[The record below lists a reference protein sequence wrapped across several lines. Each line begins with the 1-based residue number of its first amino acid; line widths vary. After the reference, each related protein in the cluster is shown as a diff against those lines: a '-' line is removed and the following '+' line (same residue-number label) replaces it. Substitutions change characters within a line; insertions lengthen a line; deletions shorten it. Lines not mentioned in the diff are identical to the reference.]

1 VTDANAMVHA
11 NKYLFVSTPSGVEV
25 LQENGKTRKRVK
37 GLPGARG
44 MVVSPKGD
52 RVYVAV
58 RDAARIVAIDTRSL
72 KVVKRFKVG
81 PCPTQPT
88 FAGGR
93 LFYVREHC
101 DVPDAAVESIDPRR
115 GGAPVAS
122 GIPAA
127 TISDRML
134 LVGGGSTLVSAD
146 RTSPSLVR
154 SYRVVG
160 GSAVPQARHQ
170 EESLVLDL
178 AVSPDGSTVY
188 VPNNP
193 AGVRALPTSTLAS
206 PTTYPTG
213 SLPLAVAA
221 SRDGRQ
227 IAAVID
233 ESGPDVFSFRT
244 GSTSPTLVGS
254 TATTTR
260 GRPDVYT
267 GTLTLSRDGKK
278 VFQLRADVP
287 AGPVYLVSARTRT
300 A

>member
-1 VTDANAMVHA
+1 MVHA

-25 LQENGKTRKRVK
+25 LKENGKTRKRLK
-37 GLPGARG
+37 DLSGGRG
-44 MVVSPKGD
+44 MVVSPRGD
-52 RVYVAV
+52 RVYVALH
-58 RDAARIVAIDTRSL
+58 DAARIVAIDTRSL
-72 KVVKRFKVG
+72 KVVKRFEVG
-81 PCPTQPT
+81 PCPTQLAL
-88 FAGGR
+88 AGGR

-127 TISDRML
+127 TISDRMF
-134 LVGGGSTLVSAD
+134 LVGGGSTLVTAAP
-146 RTSPSLVR
+146 TSPSLVR

-160 GSAVPQARHQ
+160 GSAVLQALHQ
-170 EESLVLDL
+170 EQSLVLDL
-178 AVSPDGSTVY
+178 AASPDGSTVY

-193 AGVRALPTSTLAS
+193 TGVGAYPTSTLTS

-227 IAAVID
+227 IAAVVD

-244 GSTSPTLVGS
+244 GSPTPTLLGS

-267 GTLTLSRDGKK
+267 GTLSLSGDGKK